1 MKYKGFVL
9 SVLLFFVFLGL
20 YFLPFTWMDIQV
32 QRRANKKAMNEHG
45 IVDLKKKQEY
55 LNSIWDKE
63 AYKIFRF
70 KFTYEEIKSRSLAFG
85 LDLQGGMS
93 VVVDV
98 DIDEALVQL
107 AAKNYK
113 TKLKSIL
120 SGISDKEKNDI
131 KLLIELVETK
141 IRDKDP
147 QATIVDYFED
157 VKNNIEV
164 GRSTTEEVKVYL
176 IDKLTGI
183 LKRTFDVVKARI
195 DRNGTLQANIQ
206 RLKNSRKIQIEI
218 PGVND
223 PERVKSMLK
232 GVARLQFWLDYET
245 NKKKEIIKLI
255 NDKLNINLDGKPIKL
270 EEGKFYTE
278 REARAIKNSLRSD
291 NAISYLPENL
301 HVFYAREDEGAKKG
315 VKIYF
320 FSCDE
325 DGEAALYGDVIT
337 DARPSRDQFG
347 NVIVQIQM
355 NKQGAKMW
363 KSITEKNRGKSVAA
377 TLDDK
382 IVIHATISDV
392 IPDGRTSI
400 SGNYTPESA
409 RDLSLML
416 KSGSLPVPVNIVE
429 ETIIGPALSSIAKGK
444 GLKALLI
451 ALLVIL
457 LLMLLLYSRCGIIV
471 NLALFL
477 NFIFILTGFVAIN
490 SVLTLTGLVGLVLTL
505 SMAIDANVL
514 INERIKE
521 EISIGRGVREAVKN
535 GYALASSSIFDSNMT
550 TLLTA
555 MVLFFFGSGSIRGFA
570 TTLIIG
576 ILSSFFTAVYVSR
589 YFLYLKER
597 NKTLRN
603 MSFSWPF
610 TRNIFRNSNF
620 DFVTFRYVAYV
631 FSFLILIFGSIALY
645 KKGFQYGLDF
655 SGGYSYVVKANI
667 DIDSAEIKDK
677 LHEKV
682 GQNIDVKTY
691 GSNDTFK
698 ISIGSIEKNVEKD
711 VYADIVKDVVR
722 QIAESKKE
730 RTTEQIGGN
739 GSLDVTNSGIN
750 VDAGQMLDEEKK
762 NTIEGSSI
770 PFSAKQSSITN
781 DNKSDEKNKME
792 ITDGKKLEETK
803 KMEIIKDNKEAKSN
817 DSSLDLNKK
826 TTQQVGRSVEIISTE
841 RIESDMVDEIKNN
854 ARYSILLVLL
864 IIFLY
869 ILLRFKRW
877 QYALAAIIS
886 LFHDIVGVVSLCAI
900 FNFFGYTVEFDFIF
914 ITAILTILG
923 YSINNTVIIFDRIRE
938 NVRLLKGA
946 KDQSYP
952 PIAELINNSINRTL
966 SRTIITSITTIIA
979 VVIIFLYGGF
989 AIEKFAFILLL
1000 GFSFGMYSSIFISA
1014 PILKDLKAKIEG

>member
-9 SVLLFFVFLGL
+9 SVLLSFLFLGL

-32 QRRANKKAMNEHG
+32 QRRADKYAMNEHG

-55 LNSIWDKE
+55 LNNIWDKE
-63 AYKIFRF
+63 AYRIFRF
-70 KFTYEEIKSRSLAFG
+70 KFTYEEIKRRSLAFG

-113 TKLKSIL
+113 IKLKSIL

-131 KLLIELVETK
+131 KLLIELIGTRIK
-141 IRDKDP
+141 DKDP
-147 QATIVDYFED
+147 QETLVNYFED

-164 GRSTTEEVKVYL
+164 GKSTGEEVKRYL
-176 IDKLTGI
+176 IDKLTGV
-183 LKRTFDVVKARI
+183 LKKTFDVVKARI

-206 RLKNSRKIQIEI
+206 RLKNSRKILIEI

-223 PERVKSMLK
+223 PGRVKSMLK
-232 GVARLQFWLDYET
+232 CVARLQFWLDCEKS
-245 NKKKEIIKLI
+245 KKKEIIKLI
-255 NDKLNINLDGKPIKL
+255 NELNITIDGRPIKL

-301 HVFYAREDEGAKKG
+301 HVFYARENEGTKKG

-355 NKQGAKMW
+355 NKQGAKVW

-377 TLDDK
+377 TLDDR
-382 IVIHATISDV
+382 IVIYATISDV

-400 SGNYTPESA
+400 SGNYTTESA

-429 ETIIGPALSSIAKGK
+429 ETIIGPVLSSIAKGK

-457 LLMLLLYSRCGIIV
+457 VLMILLYSRCGIIV
-471 NLALFL
+471 DLALFL

-535 GYALASSSIFDSNMT
+535 GYAFASSSIFDSNMT

-589 YFLYLKER
+589 YFLYLKEQ

-655 SGGYSYVVKANI
+655 SGGYSYIVKTDV

-677 LHEKV
+677 LREKV

-698 ISIGSIEKNVEKD
+698 IAIASTDKNVGKD
-711 VYADIVKDVVR
+711 AYVDIVEDVVQ
-722 QIAESKKE
+722 QIVESK
-730 RTTEQIGGN
+730 TTASTIEQTGGN
-739 GSLDVTNSGIN
+739 GSLYVTNSGIN
-750 VDAGQMLDEEKK
+750 VDAGKILDEKKK
-762 NTIEGSSI
+762 NTVDGSST
-770 PFSAKQSSITN
+770 PFSAKQSVITN
-781 DNKSDEKNKME
+781 DNKSDEKSKEDNNGTKM
-792 ITDGKKLEETK
+792 L
-803 KMEIIKDNKEAKSN
+803 

-826 TTQQVGRSVEIISTE
+826 TQQQVGKSVEIISTE
-841 RIESDMVDEIKNN
+841 RIESDMVDEIRNN
-854 ARYSILLVLL
+854 ARYSILFVLL

-886 LFHDIVGVVSLCAI
+886 LFHDIVGVIALCGI
-900 FNFFGYTVEFDFIF
+900 FNFLGYTVEFNFIF

-938 NVRLLKGA
+938 NVRMLKEA

-952 PIAELINNSINRTL
+952 PIAELINNSINKTL

-989 AIEKFAFILLL
+989 AIEQFAFLLLL
-1000 GFSFGMYSSIFISA
+1000 GISFGMYTAIFISA
-1014 PILKDLKAKIEG
+1014 TILKDLKAEIE

>member
-9 SVLLFFVFLGL
+9 SVLLFFIFLGL

-32 QRRANKKAMNEHG
+32 QRRADKHAMNEHG

-63 AYKIFRF
+63 AYRIFRF
-70 KFTYEEIKSRSLAFG
+70 KFTYEEIKRRSLAFG

-131 KLLIELVETK
+131 KLLIEIIETK
-141 IRDKDP
+141 IKNIDL
-147 QATIVDYFED
+147 QETLVNYFED

-183 LKRTFDVVKARI
+183 LKKTFDVVKARI

-255 NDKLNINLDGKPIKL
+255 NDKLNITFDGKPIKL
-270 EEGKFYTE
+270 EEGKLYTE

-301 HVFYAREDEGAKKG
+301 YVFYAREDEGAKKG

-355 NKQGAKMW
+355 NKQGAKVW

-382 IVIHATISDV
+382 IVIHATINDV

-457 LLMLLLYSRCGIIV
+457 VLMLLLYSRCGIIV
-471 NLALFL
+471 NVALFL

-535 GYALASSSIFDSNMT
+535 GYAFASSSIFDSNMT

-589 YFLYLKER
+589 YFLYLKEQ

-620 DFVTFRYVAYV
+620 DFVKFRYVAYV

-698 ISIGSIEKNVEKD
+698 ISIGSADKNVEKD

-722 QIAESKKE
+722 QIVDSKKA
-730 RTTEQIGGN
+730 TTIEKIGGN
-739 GSLDVTNSGIN
+739 GSLDVTNSSIN
-750 VDAGQMLDEEKK
+750 VDAGQMFDEEKK
-762 NTIEGSSI
+762 NTMEGSST
-770 PFSAKQSSITN
+770 PFSAKQSVIIS
-781 DNKSDEKNKME
+781 DNKSDEKSKE
-792 ITDGKKLEETK
+792 
-803 KMEIIKDNKEAKSN
+803 DNKGTKML
-817 DSSLDLNKK
+817 DSSFDLNKK
-826 TTQQVGRSVEIISTE
+826 APQQGGKSVEIISTE

-854 ARYSILLVLL
+854 ARYSILFVLL

-886 LFHDIVGVVSLCAI
+886 LFHDIVGVVALCGI
-900 FNFFGYTVEFDFIF
+900 FNFLGYTVEFDFIF

-938 NVRLLKGA
+938 NVRLLKED
-946 KDQSYP
+946 KNQDFP
-952 PIAELINNSINRTL
+952 PIAELINNSINKTL

-1014 PILKDLKAKIEG
+1014 PILKDLKAKIE

>member
-32 QRRANKKAMNEHG
+32 QRRADKNAMNKHG

-63 AYKIFRF
+63 AYRIFRF
-70 KFTYEEIKSRSLAFG
+70 KFTYEEIKRRSLAFG

-120 SGISDKEKNDI
+120 SGISDRDKNDI
-131 KLLIELVETK
+131 KLLIEIIETK
-141 IRDKDP
+141 IKDIDP
-147 QATIVDYFED
+147 QETLVNYFED

-164 GRSTTEEVKVYL
+164 GKSTGEEVRRYL

-183 LKRTFDVVKARI
+183 LKKTFDVVKARI

-232 GVARLQFWLDYET
+232 GVARLQFWLDYEQS
-245 NKKKEIIKLI
+245 KKKEIIKLI
-255 NDKLNINLDGKPIKL
+255 NDKLNITLDGKPIKL
-270 EEGKFYTE
+270 EEGKLYTE
-278 REARAIKNSLRSD
+278 REAREIKNSLRGD
-291 NAISYLPENL
+291 NAISYLPEDL
-301 HVFYAREDEGAKKG
+301 YVFYAREDEGTKKG
-315 VKIYF
+315 VKIYL

-355 NKQGAKMW
+355 NKQGAKVW

-457 LLMLLLYSRCGIIV
+457 VLMLLLYSRCGIIV
-471 NLALFL
+471 NVALFL

-535 GYALASSSIFDSNMT
+535 GYAFASSSIFDSNMT

-589 YFLYLKER
+589 YFLYLKEQ

-620 DFVTFRYVAYV
+620 DFVKFRYVAYV

-698 ISIGSIEKNVEKD
+698 ISIGSMEKNVEKD

-722 QIAESKKE
+722 QIVESKKE

-750 VDAGQMLDEEKK
+750 VDAGQMFDEEKK
-762 NTIEGSSI
+762 NTMEGSST
-770 PFSAKQSSITN
+770 PFSAKQSVITN
-781 DNKSDEKNKME
+781 DNKSDEKSKE
-792 ITDGKKLEETK
+792 
-803 KMEIIKDNKEAKSN
+803 DNKGTKTL
-817 DSSLDLNKK
+817 DSSFDLNKK
-826 TTQQVGRSVEIISTE
+826 TPQQVGKSVEIISTE

-854 ARYSILLVLL
+854 ARYSILFVLL

-886 LFHDIVGVVSLCAI
+886 LFHDIVGVIALCGI
-900 FNFFGYTVEFDFIF
+900 FNFLGYTVEFDFIF

-938 NVRLLKGA
+938 NVRLLKEA
-946 KDQSYP
+946 KNQDFP
-952 PIAELINNSINRTL
+952 PIAELINNSINKTL

-1014 PILKDLKAKIEG
+1014 PILKDLKAKIE

>member
-9 SVLLFFVFLGL
+9 SVLLFFIFLGL

-32 QRRANKKAMNEHG
+32 QRRADKYAMNEHG

-55 LNSIWDKE
+55 LNSLLDKE
-63 AYKIFRF
+63 AYRIFRF
-70 KFTYEEIKSRSLAFG
+70 KFTYEEIKRRSLAFG

-113 TKLKSIL
+113 TKMKSIL

-131 KLLIELVETK
+131 KLLIEIIEIK
-141 IRDKDP
+141 IKNIDP
-147 QATIVDYFED
+147 QETLVNYFED

-164 GRSTTEEVKVYL
+164 GKSTGEEVKRYL
-176 IDKLTGI
+176 LDKLTGI
-183 LKRTFDVVKARI
+183 LKKTFDVVKARI

-232 GVARLQFWLDYET
+232 GVARLQFWLDYEQS
-245 NKKKEIIKLI
+245 KKKEIIKLI
-255 NDKLNINLDGKPIKL
+255 NDKLNITFDGKPIKL
-270 EEGKFYTE
+270 EEGKLYTE

-355 NKQGAKMW
+355 NKQGAKVW

-382 IVIHATISDV
+382 IVIHATINDV

-457 LLMLLLYSRCGIIV
+457 VLMLLLYSRCGIIV
-471 NLALFL
+471 NVALFL

-535 GYALASSSIFDSNMT
+535 GYAFASSSIFDSNMT

-589 YFLYLKER
+589 YFLYLKEQ

-698 ISIGSIEKNVEKD
+698 ISIGSMEKNVEKD
-711 VYADIVKDVVR
+711 VYANIVKDVVR
-722 QIAESKKE
+722 QIVDSKKE
-730 RTTEQIGGN
+730 RTIEQIGGN

-762 NTIEGSSI
+762 NTMEGSST
-770 PFSAKQSSITN
+770 PFSAKQSVIIN
-781 DNKSDEKNKME
+781 DNKSDEKSKE
-792 ITDGKKLEETK
+792 
-803 KMEIIKDNKEAKSN
+803 DNKGTKTL
-817 DSSLDLNKK
+817 DSSFDLNKK
-826 TTQQVGRSVEIISTE
+826 TPQQVGKSVEIISTE

-854 ARYSILLVLL
+854 ARYSILFVLL

-886 LFHDIVGVVSLCAI
+886 LFHDIVGVVALCGI
-900 FNFFGYTVEFDFIF
+900 FNFLGYTVEFDFIF

-938 NVRLLKGA
+938 NVRLLKEA
-946 KDQSYP
+946 KNQDFP
-952 PIAELINNSINRTL
+952 PIAELINNSINKTL

-1014 PILKDLKAKIEG
+1014 PILKDLKAKIE

>member
-32 QRRANKKAMNEHG
+32 QRRADKNAMNEHG

-63 AYKIFRF
+63 AYRIFRF
-70 KFTYEEIKSRSLAFG
+70 KFTYEEIKRRSLAFG

-120 SGISDKEKNDI
+120 SGISDRDKNDI
-131 KLLIELVETK
+131 KLLIEIIETK
-141 IRDKDP
+141 IKNIDP
-147 QATIVDYFED
+147 QETLVYYFED

-164 GRSTTEEVKVYL
+164 GKSTVEEVKRYL

-183 LKRTFDVVKARI
+183 LKKTFDVVKARV

-232 GVARLQFWLDYET
+232 GVARLQFWLDYEQS
-245 NKKKEIIKLI
+245 KKKEIIKLI
-255 NDKLNINLDGKPIKL
+255 NDKLNITLDGKPIKL
-270 EEGKFYTE
+270 EEGKLYTE
-278 REARAIKNSLRSD
+278 REAREIKNSLRGD
-291 NAISYLPENL
+291 NAISYLPEDL
-301 HVFYAREDEGAKKG
+301 YVFYAREDEGTKKG
-315 VKIYF
+315 VKIYL

-355 NKQGAKMW
+355 NKQGAKVW

-457 LLMLLLYSRCGIIV
+457 VLMLLLYSRCGIIV
-471 NLALFL
+471 NVALFL

-535 GYALASSSIFDSNMT
+535 GYAFASSSIFDSNMT

-589 YFLYLKER
+589 YFLYLKEQ

-603 MSFSWPF
+603 MSFSWSF

-620 DFVTFRYVAYV
+620 DFVKFRYVAYV

-698 ISIGSIEKNVEKD
+698 ISIGSMEKNVEKD
-711 VYADIVKDVVR
+711 VYADIVKDVVL
-722 QIAESKKE
+722 QIVDSKKS
-730 RTTEQIGGN
+730 RTIEQIGGN
-739 GSLDVTNSGIN
+739 GSLDVTNSSIN
-750 VDAGQMLDEEKK
+750 VDAGQMFDEEKK
-762 NTIEGSSI
+762 NTMEGSST
-770 PFSAKQSSITN
+770 PFSAKQSVITN
-781 DNKSDEKNKME
+781 DSKSDEKSKE
-792 ITDGKKLEETK
+792 
-803 KMEIIKDNKEAKSN
+803 DNKGTKTL
-817 DSSLDLNKK
+817 DSSFDLNKK
-826 TTQQVGRSVEIISTE
+826 TPQQVGKSVEIISTE

-854 ARYSILLVLL
+854 ARYSILFVLL

-886 LFHDIVGVVSLCAI
+886 LFHDIVGVIALCGI
-900 FNFFGYTVEFDFIF
+900 FNFLGYTVEFDFIF

-938 NVRLLKGA
+938 NVRLLKEA
-946 KDQSYP
+946 KNQEYP
-952 PIAELINNSINRTL
+952 PIAELINNSINKTL

-1014 PILKDLKAKIEG
+1014 PILKDLKAKIE

>member
-9 SVLLFFVFLGL
+9 SVLLFFIFLGL

-32 QRRANKKAMNEHG
+32 QRRADKYAMNEHG

-63 AYKIFRF
+63 AYRIFRF
-70 KFTYEEIKSRSLAFG
+70 KFTYEEIKRRSLAFG

-131 KLLIELVETK
+131 KLLIKIIETK
-141 IRDKDP
+141 IKDIDP
-147 QATIVDYFED
+147 QETLVNYFDD

-164 GRSTTEEVKVYL
+164 GKSTDEEVKRYL

-183 LKRTFDVVKARI
+183 LKKTFDVVKARI

-232 GVARLQFWLDYET
+232 GVARLQFWLDYEQS
-245 NKKKEIIKLI
+245 KKQEIIKLI
-255 NDKLNINLDGKPIKL
+255 NDKLNITLDGKPIKL
-270 EEGKFYTE
+270 EEGKLYTE

-291 NAISYLPENL
+291 NSISYLPENL
-301 HVFYAREDEGAKKG
+301 YVFYAQDNEGAKNG

-355 NKQGAKMW
+355 NKQGAKVW

-377 TLDDK
+377 TLDEK

-444 GLKALLI
+444 GLTALLI

-457 LLMLLLYSRCGIIV
+457 VLMLLLYSRCGIIV
-471 NLALFL
+471 NVALFL

-535 GYALASSSIFDSNMT
+535 GYAFASSSIFDSNMT

-589 YFLYLKER
+589 YFLYLKEQ

-620 DFVTFRYVAYV
+620 DFVKFRYVAYV
-631 FSFLILIFGSIALY
+631 FSFLILIFGFIALY

-698 ISIGSIEKNVEKD
+698 ISIGSMEKNVEKD

-722 QIAESKKE
+722 QIVDSKKS
-730 RTTEQIGGN
+730 RMIEQIGGN
-739 GSLDVTNSGIN
+739 DSLDVTNSGIN
-750 VDAGQMLDEEKK
+750 VDAGKMLDEEKK
-762 NTIEGSSI
+762 NIMDGSSTT
-770 PFSAKQSSITN
+770 FSAKQSVIAN
-781 DNKSDEKNKME
+781 DNKSDEKSKEDNRGTKM
-792 ITDGKKLEETK
+792 L
-803 KMEIIKDNKEAKSN
+803 
-817 DSSLDLNKK
+817 DSSFDLNKK
-826 TTQQVGRSVEIISTE
+826 TPQQVGKSVEIISTE

-854 ARYSILLVLL
+854 ARYSIFFVLL

-877 QYALAAIIS
+877 QYALAAVIS
-886 LFHDIVGVVSLCAI
+886 LFHDIVGVIALCGI
-900 FNFFGYTVEFDFIF
+900 FNFLGYTVEFDFIF

-938 NVRLLKGA
+938 NVRLLKEA
-946 KDQSYP
+946 KDQEYP
-952 PIAELINNSINRTL
+952 PIAELINNSINKTL

-1014 PILKDLKAKIEG
+1014 PILKDLKAKIE

>member
-9 SVLLFFVFLGL
+9 SVLLFFIFLGL

-32 QRRANKKAMNEHG
+32 QKRADGIAMNEQG
-45 IVDLKKKQEY
+45 IVDLKEKQKY
-55 LNSIWDKE
+55 LNSIWNDE
-63 AYKIFRF
+63 AYRIFRF
-70 KFTYEEIKSRSLAFG
+70 KFTYEEIKRRSLAFG

-107 AAKNYK
+107 AAKDYK
-113 TKLKSIL
+113 TKMKSIL

-131 KLLIELVETK
+131 KLLIEIIETK
-141 IRDKDP
+141 IKDIDP
-147 QATIVDYFED
+147 QKTLVDYFED
-157 VKNNIEV
+157 VKNNIEA
-164 GRSTTEEVKVYL
+164 GKSTDEEVKRYL

-183 LKRTFDVVKARI
+183 LKKTFDVVKARI

-232 GVARLQFWLDYET
+232 GVARLQFWLDYEK

-255 NDKLNINLDGKPIKL
+255 NDKLNITLDGKPIKL
-270 EEGKFYTE
+270 EEGKLYTQ
-278 REARAIKNSLRSD
+278 REAGAIRNSLRGD
-291 NAISYLPENL
+291 NAISYLPEDL
-301 HVFYAREDEGAKKG
+301 YVFYAQDNEGAKKG

-355 NKQGAKMW
+355 NKQGAKVW
-363 KSITEKNRGKSVAA
+363 KQITEKNRGKSVAA

-457 LLMLLLYSRCGIIV
+457 VLMLLLYSRCGIIV

-521 EISIGRGVREAVKN
+521 ELSIGRGVREAVKN
-535 GYALASSSIFDSNMT
+535 GYAFASSSIFDSNMT

-576 ILSSFFTAVYVSR
+576 ILSSFFTAVYASR
-589 YFLYLKER
+589 YFLYLKEQNR
-597 NKTLRN
+597 TLKN

-620 DFVTFRYVAYV
+620 DFVTFRYVAYM

-655 SGGYSYVVKANI
+655 SGGYSYVVKADV

-677 LHEKV
+677 LREKV

-698 ISIGSIEKNVEKD
+698 IAIASTDKNIEKDAYV
-711 VYADIVKDVVR
+711 DIVKDVVR
-722 QIAESKKE
+722 QIADSKKAKAVE
-730 RTTEQIGGN
+730 HLGEN
-739 GSLDVTNSGIN
+739 GTLNVINSVDN
-750 VDAGQMLDEEKK
+750 VEGGQMLNVKEK
-762 NTIEGSSI
+762 NNADISSI
-770 PFSAKQSSITN
+770 NMKTPYSAKQNKIIIEEN
-781 DNKSDEKNKME
+781 LDNKKE
-792 ITDGKKLEETK
+792 IN
-803 KMEIIKDNKEAKSN
+803 NKEANSLV
-817 DSSLDLNKK
+817 SSIDLGK
-826 TTQQVGRSVEIISTE
+826 TTSQNKNEAVEIISTE

-854 ARYSILLVLL
+854 ARYSILFVLL

-869 ILLRFKRW
+869 ILFRFKRW

-886 LFHDIVGVVSLCAI
+886 LFHDIVGVIALCGI
-900 FNFFGYTVEFDFIF
+900 FNFFGYTIEFDFIF

-938 NVRLLKGA
+938 NVRLLKEA
-946 KDQSYP
+946 KNQEYP

>member
-9 SVLLFFVFLGL
+9 SVLLFFIFLGL

-32 QRRANKKAMNEHG
+32 QRRADKYAMNEHG

-63 AYKIFRF
+63 AYRIFRF
-70 KFTYEEIKSRSLAFG
+70 KFTYEEIKRRSLAFG

-93 VVVDV
+93 VVVDI

-113 TKLKSIL
+113 TKMKSIL

-131 KLLIELVETK
+131 KLLIEIIETK
-141 IRDKDP
+141 IKDIDP
-147 QATIVDYFED
+147 QETLVNYFED

-164 GRSTTEEVKVYL
+164 GKSTVEEVKRYL
-176 IDKLTGI
+176 LDKLTGI
-183 LKRTFDVVKARI
+183 LKKTFDVVKARI

-255 NDKLNINLDGKPIKL
+255 NDKLNITFDGKPIKL
-270 EEGKFYTE
+270 EEGKLYTE

-301 HVFYAREDEGAKKG
+301 YVFYAREDEGAKKG

-355 NKQGAKMW
+355 NKQGAKVW

-382 IVIHATISDV
+382 IVIHATINDV

-457 LLMLLLYSRCGIIV
+457 VLMLLLYSRCGIIV
-471 NLALFL
+471 NVALFL

-535 GYALASSSIFDSNMT
+535 GYAFASSSIFDSNMT

-589 YFLYLKER
+589 YFLYLKEQ

-698 ISIGSIEKNVEKD
+698 ISIGSMEKNVEKD
-711 VYADIVKDVVR
+711 VYANIVKDVVR

-730 RTTEQIGGN
+730 RTTDQIGGN
-739 GSLDVTNSGIN
+739 RSSDVTNSGIN
-750 VDAGQMLDEEKK
+750 VDAGQMFDEEKK
-762 NTIEGSSI
+762 NTMEGSST
-770 PFSAKQSSITN
+770 PFSAKQSVIIS
-781 DNKSDEKNKME
+781 DNKSDEKSKE
-792 ITDGKKLEETK
+792 
-803 KMEIIKDNKEAKSN
+803 DNKGTKML
-817 DSSLDLNKK
+817 DSSFDLNKK
-826 TTQQVGRSVEIISTE
+826 TSQQVGKSVEIISTE

-854 ARYSILLVLL
+854 ARYSILFVLL

-886 LFHDIVGVVSLCAI
+886 LFHDIVGVVALCGI
-900 FNFFGYTVEFDFIF
+900 FNFLGYTVEFDFIF

-938 NVRLLKGA
+938 NVRSLKET
-946 KDQSYP
+946 KNQEYP
-952 PIAELINNSINRTL
+952 PIAELINNSINKTL

-1014 PILKDLKAKIEG
+1014 PILKDLKAKIE

>member
-32 QRRANKKAMNEHG
+32 QRRADKYAMNEYG

-63 AYKIFRF
+63 AYRIFRF
-70 KFTYEEIKSRSLAFG
+70 KFTYEEIKRRSLAFG

-120 SGISDKEKNDI
+120 SGISDRDKNDI
-131 KLLIELVETK
+131 KLLIEIIETK
-141 IRDKDP
+141 IKNIDP
-147 QATIVDYFED
+147 QETLVYYFED

-164 GRSTTEEVKVYL
+164 GKSTVEEVKRYL

-183 LKRTFDVVKARI
+183 LKKTFDVVKARI

-245 NKKKEIIKLI
+245 NKKKEVIKLI
-255 NDKLNINLDGKPIKL
+255 NDKLNITLDGKPIKL
-270 EEGKFYTE
+270 EEGKLYTE

-301 HVFYAREDEGAKKG
+301 YVFYAREDEGTKKG
-315 VKIYF
+315 VKIYL

-355 NKQGAKMW
+355 NKQGAKVW

-457 LLMLLLYSRCGIIV
+457 VLMLLLYSRCGIIV
-471 NLALFL
+471 NVALFL

-535 GYALASSSIFDSNMT
+535 GYAFASSSIFDSNMT

-589 YFLYLKER
+589 YFLYLKEQ

-620 DFVTFRYVAYV
+620 DFVKFRYVAYV
-631 FSFLILIFGSIALY
+631 FSLLILIFGSIALY

-698 ISIGSIEKNVEKD
+698 ISIGSMEKNVEKD

-722 QIAESKKE
+722 QIVDSKKA
-730 RTTEQIGGN
+730 RTIEQIGGN
-739 GSLDVTNSGIN
+739 GSLDVTNSSIN
-750 VDAGQMLDEEKK
+750 VDAGQMFDEEKK
-762 NTIEGSSI
+762 NTMEGSST
-770 PFSAKQSSITN
+770 PFSAKKSVITN
-781 DNKSDEKNKME
+781 DNKSDEKSKE
-792 ITDGKKLEETK
+792 
-803 KMEIIKDNKEAKSN
+803 DNKGTKTL
-817 DSSLDLNKK
+817 DSSFDLNKK
-826 TTQQVGRSVEIISTE
+826 TPQQVGKSVEIISTE

-854 ARYSILLVLL
+854 ARYSILFVLL

-886 LFHDIVGVVSLCAI
+886 LFHDIVGVIALCGI
-900 FNFFGYTVEFDFIF
+900 FNFLGYTVEFDFIF

-938 NVRLLKGA
+938 NVRLLKEA
-946 KDQSYP
+946 KNQEYP
-952 PIAELINNSINRTL
+952 PIAELINNSINKTL

-1014 PILKDLKAKIEG
+1014 PILKDLNAKIE

>member
-32 QRRANKKAMNEHG
+32 QRRANKKATNEHG

-70 KFTYEEIKSRSLAFG
+70 KFTYEEIKRRSLAFG

-120 SGISDKEKNDI
+120 SGISDKDKNDI

-157 VKNNIEV
+157 VKNNIEE

-232 GVARLQFWLDYET
+232 GVARLQFWLDYEQS
-245 NKKKEIIKLI
+245 KKKEIIKLI
-255 NDKLNINLDGKPIKL
+255 NDKLNITLDGKPIKL

-355 NKQGAKMW
+355 NKQGAKVW

-444 GLKALLI
+444 GFKAVFI

-589 YFLYLKER
+589 YFLYLKEK

-698 ISIGSIEKNVEKD
+698 ISIGSMEKNVEKD
-711 VYADIVKDVVR
+711 VYANIVKDVVR
-722 QIAESKKE
+722 QIVESKKE

-739 GSLDVTNSGIN
+739 GSLDGTNSVDN
-750 VDAGQMLDEEKK
+750 VEGGQMLDEEKK
-762 NTIEGSSI
+762 NTMEGSST
-770 PFSAKQSSITN
+770 PFSPKQSVIIS
-781 DNKSDEKNKME
+781 DNKSDEKSKE
-792 ITDGKKLEETK
+792 
-803 KMEIIKDNKEAKSN
+803 DNKGTKML
-817 DSSLDLNKK
+817 DSSFDLNKK
-826 TTQQVGRSVEIISTE
+826 APQQVGKSVEIISTE

-854 ARYSILLVLL
+854 ARYSILFVLL

-886 LFHDIVGVVSLCAI
+886 LFHDIVGVVALCGI
-900 FNFFGYTVEFDFIF
+900 FNFLGYTVEFDFIF

-938 NVRLLKGA
+938 NVRSLKEA
-946 KDQSYP
+946 KNQDFP
-952 PIAELINNSINRTL
+952 PIAELINNSINKTL

-1014 PILKDLKAKIEG
+1014 PILKDLKAKIE